1 MNDPQQE
8 PVAPVVAARIEAIVS
23 SAERAANE
31 FRRQMEVASKEQAE
45 KLREAAEA
53 EARRIRHEAATQA
66 AEYLQD
72 SRRIVD
78 EFAAERIAR
87 ISALTDGLIEQTE
100 HVQRRFAHAE
110 VVRRQIYDLI
120 ASLGQAA
127 EEIAREAQ
135 AADPRL
141 PAPPAE
147 DPQPASRPEVS
158 AEEGEADPQSAARHE
173 GNP

>member
-1 MNDPQQE
+1 MSDPNQE
-8 PVAPVVAARIEAIVS
+8 SVAPAVAHRIEAIVS

-31 FRRQMEVASKEQAE
+31 FRRQVETASKEQAD
-45 KLREAAEA
+45 KVIEAAEA
-53 EARRIRHEAATQA
+53 EARRIRHEAASQA

-78 EFAAERIAR
+78 EFAAERIAH
-87 ISALTDGLIEQTE
+87 ISALTDKLIEQTE
-100 HVQRRFAHAE
+100 QVQRRFAHAE

-135 AADPRL
+135 TPDPHL
-141 PAPPAE
+141 PAPPDE
-147 DPQPASRPEVS
+147 DPGRPTQPPVAPEP
-158 AEEGEADPQSAARHE
+158 GGDPQSAASQE
-173 GNP
+173 GTP